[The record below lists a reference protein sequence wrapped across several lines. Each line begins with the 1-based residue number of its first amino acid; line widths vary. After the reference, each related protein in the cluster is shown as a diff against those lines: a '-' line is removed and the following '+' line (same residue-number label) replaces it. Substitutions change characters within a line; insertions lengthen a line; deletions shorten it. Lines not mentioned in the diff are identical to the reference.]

1 MHDPIKEYNNERDAV
16 LLMDNLAVF
25 IDWALSKKQTFSND
39 LVAEIARRKMITAC
53 PKLPK
58 ELRARA
64 KQWLESCGYESW
76 D

>member
-1 MHDPIKEYNNERDAV
+1 MQTKEEYSQERDAI

-25 IDWALSKKQTFSND
+25 IDWALSKGQTFSND

-53 PKLPK
+53 IKLPK
-58 ELRARA
+58 EQRDQA
-64 KQWLESCGYESW
+64 KQWLEQHGYESW

>member
-16 LLMDNLAVF
+16 LLTDNLVVF
-25 IDWALSKKQTFSND
+25 IDWALSKNQTFSSD
-39 LVAEIARRKMITAC
+39 YVAEIARRKMITAC
-53 PKLPK
+53 PKLPE

-64 KQWLESCGYESW
+64 KQWLEACGYESW

>member
-1 MHDPIKEYNNERDAV
+1 MIDQIEAYNNERDAV

-39 LVAEIARRKMITAC
+39 LVAEIARMKMITAC
-53 PKLPK
+53 PKLPE
-58 ELRARA
+58 ELRAQA
-64 KQWLESCGYESW
+64 KQWLEQRGFESW

>member
-25 IDWALSKKQTFSND
+25 IDWALSKKQTFSSD
-39 LVAEIARRKMITAC
+39 LVAEIARKKMITAC
-53 PKLPK
+53 PKLPE
-58 ELRARA
+58 ELRAQA
-64 KQWLESCGYESW
+64 KQWLEQRGFESW

>member
-1 MHDPIKEYNNERDAV
+1 MIDQIKAYNDERDAV
-16 LLMDNLAVF
+16 LLTDNLAVF
-25 IDWALSKKQTFSND
+25 IEWALSKKQTFSSD
-39 LVAEIARRKMITAC
+39 YVAEIARRKMITAC
-53 PKLPK
+53 PKLPE